1 MDESNIVLELLRTV
15 KLRVNVDGGNWEV
28 NLTAITGLQVP
39 FTNPDFVRRWA
50 FGASEAVSGAKD
62 PSAGDES
69 STANVLSLAS
79 AHHTQ
84 RDLVGKLSM
93 AGWMPV
99 DDVVAV
105 II

>member
-1 MDESNIVLELLRTV
+1 MLELLRAV

-28 NLTAITGLQVP
+28 NLTAIMGLQVP
-39 FTNPDFVRRWA
+39 FTNSDFVRGWA
-50 FGASEAVSGAKD
+50 LGASEAVSGTKD

-79 AHHTQ
+79 AIHTQ

-93 AGWMPV
+93 ACWMPV

-105 II
+105 IV